1 MPRYFSEK
9 GKSHEEVIGK
19 IRRKY
24 GDRARIMMHKN
35 VPKTGLLGLLGRE
48 QVEITGYVA
57 IGEEGRKVQKSVD
70 DENRAAIL
78 AAAGRNLNDMTLESA
93 LTSDDGSAAG
103 DADARRDALSV
114 SAGKSDESGERLG
127 EVLKELRD
135 LKGQLALGAST
146 PPPTPFPV
154 LAELEDILRDNDFDP
169 VFISNISDTLRGE
182 LRAADLENRSGVHE
196 AAAGLIAE
204 SIPCYRAGSPVSGP
218 RVFVLVGPT
227 GVGKTTT
234 IAKLAAV
241 NGLSSSGSDVRILTV
256 DSFRIGAREQVE
268 KYGEIMGIPV
278 KAVDDSDE
286 LKTNIALASDADL
299 ILVDTIGKSPSD
311 TERIEQMRTLL
322 GACGDS
328 AEVHLALSATTKTAD
343 LREIMDQFE
352 IFGYRSVV
360 LTKLD
365 ETSRIG
371 NLISVLADAGKP
383 ASYLTDGQS
392 VPVDIALAS
401 PARLVAR
408 LKGLEYDEAALANR
422 YPSADLTAAWR

>member
-9 GKSHEEVIGK
+9 GRSHEEVIGK

-35 VPKTGLLGLLGRE
+35 VPMSGILGLLGKE

-57 IGEEGRKVQKSVD
+57 VGEEGRKVQKSVD

-78 AAAGRNLNDMTLESA
+78 AAAGRNLNEMTVETAMNSG
-93 LTSDDGSAAG
+93 DGSAAG
-103 DADARRDALSV
+103 DADARRGADV
-114 SAGKSDESGERLG
+114 FRGGESGERLD

-146 PPPTPFPV
+146 PPPAAFPV
-154 LAELEDILRDNDFDP
+154 LIELEDILRDNDFDGR
-169 VFISNISDTLRGE
+169 FINGISDTLRGE
-182 LRAADLENRSGVHE
+182 LRAADLENRDGVHE

-204 SIPCYRAGSPVSGP
+204 SIPCYRVESSGTGP

-241 NGLSSSGSDVRILTV
+241 NGLSSSGSDVRIFTV

-278 KAVDDSDE
+278 KAVDDYDD
-286 LKTNIALASDADL
+286 LKTQIALASDADL
-299 ILVDTIGKSPSD
+299 ILVDTIGKSPGD
-311 TERIEQMRTLL
+311 TERIEQMRQLL
-322 GACGDS
+322 GACGDA

-371 NLISVLADAGKP
+371 NLISVLSEAGKP

-392 VPVDIALAS
+392 VPVDISLAS

-408 LKGLEYDEAALANR
+408 LRGLEYDEAALANR